1 MPATPSNEQ
10 KRDSLAPAV
19 HIVFSRPPQ
28 HVSEGQYDQWHATHI
43 AQALGRPEFAA
54 AARYALV
61 PALDEPAEPDRFTRA
76 AVYEIEVS
84 ASEASATAA
93 ARVAAGQAD
102 LPDWFGAVHVA
113 SWLAHPLGPRI
124 GPGATSGSNVR
135 PSLQLVFSDAGDADH
150 PVSDESFDG
159 WYERHLDEILSI
171 PGFSSAQRYR
181 LEEVTRPADGMIPGR
196 RLCMYTTT
204 KPPDELRAEMER
216 MDLLSADSYSRLKD
230 TDSSGPALPEWWDR
244 VRFASWNLIPL

>member
-1 MPATPSNEQ
+1 
-10 KRDSLAPAV
+10 LAPAV

-28 HVSEGQYDQWHATHI
+28 GVSEEQYDGWHETHV
-43 AQALGRPEFAA
+43 ARALGMPELAA
-54 AARYALV
+54 VARYALV

-76 AVYEIEVS
+76 AVYEIDVS
-84 ASEASATAA
+84 TPEASAAVV
-93 ARVAAGQAD
+93 ARLSSGRTD
-102 LPDWFGAVHVA
+102 LPDWFAEVHVS
-113 SWLAHPLGPRI
+113 SWLGRPLGQRI
-124 GPGATSGSNVR
+124 GRLATGPSGGH
-135 PSLQLVFSDAGDADH
+135 PSLQFVFSDAGDADH

-181 LEEVTRPADGMIPGR
+181 LEEVTGPADGTIPGR
-196 RLCMYTTT
+196 RLCIYTTT

-230 TDSSGPALPEWWDR
+230 TDSTGPALPEWWDR

>member
-1 MPATPSNEQ
+1 
-10 KRDSLAPAV
+10 LAPAI

-28 HVSEGQYDQWHATHI
+28 AVSEEQYDQWHETHV
-43 AQALGRPEFAA
+43 AQALGMPEFVA

-61 PALDEPAEPDRFTRA
+61 HALDEPAEPDRFTRA
-76 AVYEIEVS
+76 AVYEVDVS
-84 ASEASATAA
+84 AREASAAAA
-93 ARVAAGQAD
+93 ARLSATGAN
-102 LPDWFGAVHVA
+102 LPDWFGAVHVS
-113 SWLAHPLGPRI
+113 SWLAHPLGQRI
-124 GPGATSGSNVR
+124 GRGASGAASVR
-135 PSLQLVFSDAGDADH
+135 RSLQLVFSDAGDADH

-181 LEEVTRPADGMIPGR
+181 LEELTRPADGTIPGR
-196 RLCMYTTT
+196 RLCIYTTT

-216 MDLLSADSYSRLKD
+216 MDLLSADSYARLKD